1 MQVGDI
7 LKNNA
12 GQEFKILNIFRKR
25 RQDSKSSYEMA
36 TVQFLETGTTKEV
49 YTSNLY
55 YGKVRDEYAPSYYDI
70 GYLGFRDKDCGY
82 YKQGNQLWRNML
94 KRCYCEKDPRGYFG
108 YAFVC
113 KRWLCLANFLE
124 DLPKLKNFDKWLEGG
139 VCSSTRYNLDKDVL
153 GDGVWYSP
161 HNCQFIT
168 EFENKSLGGKSR
180 QSTYKT
186 RKKQ

>member
-1 MQVGDI
+1 MKVGDI

-12 GQEFKILNIFRKR
+12 DQELKILDIFRKKR
-25 RQDSKSSYEMA
+25 SDSKSTYEMA
-36 TVQFLETGTTKEV
+36 VVQFLETGTTKEV

-55 YGKVRDEYAPSYYDI
+55 RGKVRDEYAPSYYGI
-70 GYLGFRDKDCGY
+70 GYLGFRDKSCGY

-94 KRCYCEKDPRGYFG
+94 KRCYCEKDPKGYFG
-108 YAFVC
+108 YSFVC
-113 KRWLCLANFLE
+113 NRWLCLANFLE
-124 DLPKLKNFDKWLEGG
+124 DLPKLKNFDRWLEGG
-139 VCSSTRYNLDKDVL
+139 SCSSTRYNLDKDVL

-168 EFENKSLGGKSR
+168 EFENKSLGGKAR